1 MPKPAEQPVMSQTK
15 GLDSVIVEAIL
26 YSERWDDRMRGK
38 GLWWMFIECG
48 KKEGV
53 TENRK

>member
-26 YSERWDDRMRGK
+26 YRERWDDRMRGK